1 MTKYRLMQERFE
13 PTTTQFRLVDAANRT
28 DPSDGGGLTQP
39 LLISIFVTIYPLLL
53 FFFCSPTFCHVY
65 GIAFCDLQLGFQK
78 LKQGGVITNST

>member
-39 LLISIFVTIYPLLL
+39 LLISIFVTISQFIPSFSSFSVRQHFVMFMVLLSAIYSSD
-53 FFFCSPTFCHVY
+53 FR
-65 GIAFCDLQLGFQK
+65 
-78 LKQGGVITNST
+78 N